1 MKHFLFTGLLSIAIA
16 SVAMAQ
22 PDSLSLK
29 IGQMILIG
37 FPSGKVDDNVLRV
50 IKEGKVGSII
60 MFEKNV
66 PKTNSYQ
73 ALKKILWTYQQAA
86 PVPLFIAIDQEGGL
100 VNRLKEKYGFPRSIS
115 AKHMGKNPNL
125 DSVRYYSQSTA
136 STLAGLGINV
146 NFAPD
151 VDVAVNPDN
160 PVIVKKERSFSASED
175 TVVMMAKEVI
185 TAHRNLGILT
195 ALKHFP
201 GHGSSMSDTHYG
213 VADVTSTWQER
224 ELTPYK
230 KLSNEG
236 YIDAVMTAHIVNR
249 KIDPRGLP
257 GTLSD
262 SVITGILRRKIGF
275 NGIIFS
281 DDLQMEAISKQYS
294 LEETIKLAI
303 TAGVDIL
310 LFCNN
315 VPGSEERKVDAI
327 HEIITKLVKDG
338 TITPQRID
346 ESYKRIMQAKKAL
359 SWDRAA
365 LTNEIMRLKAEN
377 HRLMQQTPVEKGKR
391 DNEVPTIKSKE
402 EPAKKTETAGKK
414 SKHKSRSN
422 K

>member
-1 MKHFLFTGLLSIAIA
+1 
-16 SVAMAQ
+16 
-22 PDSLSLK
+22 
-29 IGQMILIG
+29 
-37 FPSGKVDDNVLRV
+37 
-50 IKEGKVGSII
+50 
-60 MFEKNV
+60 
-66 PKTNSYQ
+66 
-73 ALKKILWTYQQAA
+73 
-86 PVPLFIAIDQEGGL
+86 
-100 VNRLKEKYGFPRSIS
+100 
-115 AKHMGKNPNL
+115 
-125 DSVRYYSQSTA
+125 
-136 STLAGLGINV
+136 
-146 NFAPD
+146 
-151 VDVAVNPDN
+151 
-160 PVIVKKERSFSASED
+160 
-175 TVVMMAKEVI
+175 MMAKEVI

-201 GHGSSMSDTHYG
+201 GHGSSMSDTHFG

-230 KLSNEG
+230 KLSDEG

-249 KIDPRGLP
+249 KIDTRGLP

-275 NGIIFS
+275 NGIVFS

-377 HRLMQQTPVEKGKR
+377 HRLMQQTPAEKGKR
-391 DNEVPTIKSKE
+391 DNEVPTSKSKE
-402 EPAKKTETAGKK
+402 EPAKNTGTARKK
-414 SKHKSRSN
+414 SKRKSRSN

>member
-1 MKHFLFTGLLSIAIA
+1 
-16 SVAMAQ
+16 
-22 PDSLSLK
+22 
-29 IGQMILIG
+29 
-37 FPSGKVDDNVLRV
+37 
-50 IKEGKVGSII
+50 
-60 MFEKNV
+60 
-66 PKTNSYQ
+66 
-73 ALKKILWTYQQAA
+73 
-86 PVPLFIAIDQEGGL
+86 
-100 VNRLKEKYGFPRSIS
+100 
-115 AKHMGKNPNL
+115 
-125 DSVRYYSQSTA
+125 
-136 STLAGLGINV
+136 
-146 NFAPD
+146 
-151 VDVAVNPDN
+151 
-160 PVIVKKERSFSASED
+160 
-175 TVVMMAKEVI
+175 
-185 TAHRNLGILT
+185 
-195 ALKHFP
+195 
-201 GHGSSMSDTHYG
+201 
-213 VADVTSTWQER
+213 
-224 ELTPYK
+224 
-230 KLSNEG
+230 
-236 YIDAVMTAHIVNR
+236 MTAHIVNR